1 MHIYR
6 SMNHLKSFRN
16 WVVRS
21 DHNHLRISR
30 IIRSLRVLG
39 LEQNAQAFY
48 NALQEVNND
57 FPNTIGARSLMYWNR
72 AAVRRLALEPA
83 EEDEDVEGKPFLR
96 ELDEAIAQ
104 AKEAAEG
111 GKEIE
116 VAEENKAS
124 APIEENKAPE
134 TAGEEEK
141 KKTKEAS

>member
-6 SMNHLKSFRN
+6 SMNYLKSFRN
-16 WVVRS
+16 WVTKS

-48 NALQEVNND
+48 KALQDVNND

-83 EEDEDVEGKPFLR
+83 EDDEDVEGQRFLR
-96 ELDEAIAQ
+96 ELDESIEQAKKA
-104 AKEAAEG
+104 AKEAKEAEPT
-111 GKEIE
+111 
-116 VAEENKAS
+116 EENK
-124 APIEENKAPE
+124 KPE
-134 TAGEEEK
+134 TAGEGEK
-141 KKTKEAS
+141 PEGTE